1 MRQLGV
7 VNPDTQ
13 SVVLTA
19 DTEPRH
25 QASAIEAGAVGV
37 ISKAAHPTEIVE
49 VIRRVRAGELA
60 QPDEDIVALFRRA
73 NAARERAMEVQLT
86 LSGSRHVSAKFLL
99 LLAEGFD
106 NRTIAERLDDQFWTA
121 RAYVVRLLAKMACR
135 IPPPGRP
142 LRHPARDRRAR
153 MTRAFPCHAGAVLV
167 AVGPASKL
175 PRRRC
180 HATTTTRTSVSSRP
194 FWHSPEHAARGG
206 IESFHLRELLSI
218 QRSPQN
224 NST

>member
-1 MRQLGV
+1 MPLAILLDQEPDLTVIGQAGSLAEARPMVQRLADQIDVALVDLLLPDGDGVELVRQLGV

-13 SVVLTA
+13 SVALTA

-86 LSGSRHVSAKFLL
+86 LERLTPREREVLL

-106 NRTIAERLDDQFWTA
+106 NRAIAERLSISSGTA
-121 RAYVVRLLAKMACR
+121 RAYVVRLLAK
-135 IPPPGRP
+135 
-142 LRHPARDRRAR
+142 LRVESRLQ
-153 MTRAFPCHAGAVLV
+153 AGLYAIRH
-167 AVGPASKL
+167 GID
-175 PRRRC
+175 
-180 HATTTTRTSVSSRP
+180 AT
-194 FWHSPEHAARGG
+194 G
-206 IESFHLRELLSI
+206 
-218 QRSPQN
+218 
-224 NST
+224 